1 MNEKYARV
9 NRERSWSS
17 PWGGCPCFLC
27 HRFPFHPFSRA
38 SPPSPLPLL
47 FPTPYFSRAK
57 FIATGEKFL
66 VEFNRLISL
75 SQFDV
80 REKIKTNRKR
90 RQRSVRK
97 RKPANSS
104 LPANVIVGREMQ
116 RKRRVYPGRFPTVF
130 LRIKR
135 ATYHPRFIWQPR
147 QTPISL
153 PATDFIE
160 SFALFVS
167 VLDRSSGLWSRSRGN
182 RGKMVK
188 I

>member
-1 MNEKYARV
+1 MKNTLAWI
-9 NRERSWSS
+9 ERGHDRAHGAVVHVSFATVSLS
-17 PWGGCPCFLC
+17 IHFHAHLLPPPAPSLPHPLFL
-27 HRFPFHPFSRA
+27 
-38 SPPSPLPLL
+38 
-47 FPTPYFSRAK
+47 SRAK

>member
-1 MNEKYARV
+1 MKNTLAWI
-9 NRERSWSS
+9 ERGHDRAHGAVVHVSFATVSLSIHFHAHLPPPPCPFSS
-17 PWGGCPCFLC
+17 P
-27 HRFPFHPFSRA
+27 
-38 SPPSPLPLL
+38 PP
-47 FPTPYFSRAK
+47 
-57 FIATGEKFL
+57 
-66 VEFNRLISL
+66 ISL
-75 SQFDV
+75 SCEIYRHWWEVPGGIQSADIVVTDV

>member
-1 MNEKYARV
+1 MIEPMGRL
-9 NRERSWSS
+9 SMF
-17 PWGGCPCFLC
+17 PLPP
-27 HRFPFHPFSRA
+27 FPFPSIFTRI
-38 SPPSPLPLL
+38 SPLPLPLL

-135 ATYHPRFIWQPR
+135 ATYHPRFI
-147 QTPISL
+147 
-153 PATDFIE
+153 
-160 SFALFVS
+160 
-167 VLDRSSGLWSRSRGN
+167 
-182 RGKMVK
+182 
-188 I
+188 